1 MKPIQTNIDRYYTLI
16 QSLVLV
22 AFHESEPGHIHPD
35 ELNDVHRLS
44 EFFYALA
51 VRVPAMMFNELSD
64 KTIADRE
71 LHELTGEL
79 LNEYEYSF

>member
-1 MKPIQTNIDRYYTLI
+1 
-16 QSLVLV
+16 
-22 AFHESEPGHIHPD
+22 
-35 ELNDVHRLS
+35 
-44 EFFYALA
+44 
-51 VRVPAMMFNELSD
+51 MMFNELSD